1 MTRDPIAMC
10 QLLVGLGPI
19 DVIGVVEG
27 WPGRPLEVHVRT
39 LATAARCETCGRPA
53 AVKDS
58 DRVRLVD
65 LPCFGQQTRLVWRKR
80 RWSCRSCGR
89 TWTKTAPHIAASRHR
104 LTDRAARWATE
115 QVGRHGRSVTSVA
128 DELGCDWHTVNN
140 AVIAYGTPLVDDP
153 ARIAT
158 VTAIGLDG
166 VSFAKVGR
174 FRRKRWSTSIVDVR
188 RSQLL
193 DVVEGRD
200 AAPACAWLAKQPPAW
215 LAQIDYGT
223 LDLAGTYRAVYD
235 TMLPDV
241 VQVADPFH
249 VVRLGNRCVDD
260 VRRRVQQQT
269 LGHRGRKHDPLYRIR
284 RLLTIAAE
292 RLDPRSDDK
301 LHRLLEAGDPHDEVA
316 TAWRAKELLRDLY
329 AHRHPGLAA
338 VWIDQL
344 AADFQHADRPAE
356 VRKLGRTLVRWRQP
370 IIAWHAAGVTN
381 GPTEGA
387 NALIKKVK
395 RIAHGMTNFRNWR
408 VRVLLAAGRP
418 DWTLLPQLTP
428 LPL

>member
-19 DVIGVVEG
+19 DVIGVVQG

-39 LATAARCETCGRPA
+39 LEDAADCERCGEQA
-53 AVKDS
+53 AVKDI

-65 LPCFGQQTRLVWRKR
+65 LPCFGQQARLVWHKR
-80 RWSCRSCGR
+80 RWSCRTCGR
-89 TWTKTAPHIAASRHR
+89 SWTETAPHIAARRHR
-104 LTDRAARWATE
+104 LTDRAGRWVTE

-140 AVIAYGTPLVDDP
+140 AVVAYGTPLVDDP

-158 VTAIGLDG
+158 VTAIGLDE
-166 VSFAKVGR
+166 VSFARDGR

-188 RSQLL
+188 RCQLL

-200 AAPACAWLAKQPPAW
+200 AAPACAWLAKRPPAW
-215 LAQIDYGT
+215 LAQIAYGT
-223 LDLAGTYRAVYD
+223 LDLAGTYRSVYD
-235 TMLPDV
+235 TMLPDA

-249 VVRLGNRCVDD
+249 VVRLGNACVDD

-269 LGHRGRKHDPLYRIR
+269 LGHRGRKADPLYRIR

-301 LHRLLEAGDPHDEVA
+301 LHRLLEAGDPDGEVA
-316 TAWRAKELLRDLY
+316 TAWRAKELVRDLY

-338 VWIDQL
+338 VWLDQL
-344 AADFQHADRPAE
+344 AADFQHGDRPAE
-356 VRKLGRTLVRWRQP
+356 VRRLGRTLVRWRQP
-370 IIAWHAAGVTN
+370 ILAWHAAGVTN

-418 DWTLLPQLTP
+418 DWTLLPHLTP
-428 LPL
+428 MPL

>member
-1 MTRDPIAMC
+1 MC

-39 LATAARCETCGRPA
+39 LVRAAACDRCDGPA
-53 AVKDS
+53 WLKDI

-65 LPCFGQQTRLVWRKR
+65 LPCFGQQTRLVWWKR
-80 RWSCRSCGR
+80 RWRCRPCGVS
-89 TWTKTAPHIAASRHR
+89 WAESAPHIAAPRHL
-104 LTDRAARWATE
+104 LTDRAGRWATE
-115 QVGRHGRSVTSVA
+115 QVGRHGRSVSSVA
-128 DELGCDWHTVNN
+128 IELGCDWHTINN
-140 AVIAYGTPLVDDP
+140 AVIAYGTVLVDDP
-153 ARIAT
+153 ARIGT
-158 VTAIGLDG
+158 VTAIGLDE
-166 VSFAKVGR
+166 VSFARQGR

-188 RSQLL
+188 RCQLL

-200 AAPACAWLAKQPPAW
+200 AAPACAWLAAQPPAW
-215 LAQIDYGT
+215 LAQVTYGT

-235 TMLPDV
+235 TMLPDA

-249 VVRLGNRCVDD
+249 VVRLANKAVDD
-260 VRRRVQQQT
+260 VRRRVQQQV
-269 LGHRGRKHDPLYRIR
+269 LGHRGRKDDPLYRIR

-292 RLDPRSDDK
+292 RLDERSDDK
-301 LHRLLEAGDPHDEVA
+301 LHRLLEAGDPNDEVA
-316 TAWRAKELLRDLY
+316 TAYRAKELVRDLY

-344 AADFQHADRPAE
+344 AADFQHTDRPFE
-356 VRKLGRTLVRWRQP
+356 VRRLGRTLVRWREP
-370 IIAWHAAGVTN
+370 IIAWHTAGVTN

-418 DWTLLPQLTP
+418 DWDLLPHLTP